1 MSFDLNDVSRLGP
14 RAREQIA
21 AKLAVTMVEG
31 QKMQEAR
38 TKYGAKKTTV
48 ESDGNRLT
56 FDSQKEA
63 RRFKELLILQRA
75 GKIRDLHL
83 QEHFL
88 LQRPHTLPTGQKIK
102 REEYVADFV
111 YDRRVKD
118 STGRVQWA
126 QVVEDVKGYRTSDYV
141 RKKNR
146 MLDLYGI
153 EILET

>member
-1 MSFDLNDVSRLGP
+1 MGFDLNAISRLGP
-14 RAREQIA
+14 RTREQIA
-21 AKLAVTMVEG
+21 AKLAVTMVESR
-31 QKMQEAR
+31 KMQEAR
-38 TKYGAKKTTV
+38 SKYGAKKTTV
-48 ESDGNRLT
+48 ESSGNRLT

-88 LQRPHTLPTGQKIK
+88 LTRPHTLPTGQKIK

-126 QVVEDVKGYRTSDYV
+126 QVVEDVKGYRTSDYI

-153 EILET
+153 EIVET